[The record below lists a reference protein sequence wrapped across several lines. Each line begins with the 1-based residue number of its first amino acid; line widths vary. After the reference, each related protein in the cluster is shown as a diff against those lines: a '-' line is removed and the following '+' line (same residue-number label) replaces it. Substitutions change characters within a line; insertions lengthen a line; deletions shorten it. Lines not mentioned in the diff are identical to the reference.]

1 MSLLDLCLSPV
12 GLAVTVAK
20 NLVCAHG
27 KQVLGQKDDQAGLE
41 LGQARV
47 GSSLHLDQTVP
58 APRLIGPVPENL
70 ALQLISS
77 LPSAQLAKPSHTES
91 RSKQTNWSQGNSSWA
106 QLPGGR
112 HLDSEPSRV
121 STPFLGLG
129 AAGVGQLTGSRAFGG
144 RTLTVSRGH
153 SLVPGMEARSFHT
166 AVRDE
171 GHPEAACIGVECGG
185 RHPPTYSARNQIGD
199 ERGSELRASG
209 SGACLGSV
217 VLFPEAP
224 SWGRCVKKGSV
235 PFQQSCDLP
244 GTCLSI
250 LEPLIHGKDMW
261 ELQLP
266 DLEAKVREGK

>member
-1 MSLLDLCLSPV
+1 M
-12 GLAVTVAK
+12 TR
-20 NLVCAHG
+20 
-27 KQVLGQKDDQAGLE
+27 QVWIW
-41 LGQARV
+41 ARPG

-70 ALQLISS
+70 ALQLVSS

-106 QLPGGR
+106 QRPGGR

-121 STPFLGLG
+121 STPFAGLG
-129 AAGVGQLTGSRAFGG
+129 AAGGEESGWLTGSWAFGG
-144 RTLTVSRGH
+144 RTLTMSRGH

-171 GHPEAACIGVECGG
+171 GHPEVAGIGVECGG
-185 RHPPTYSARNQIGD
+185 RHPPTYSARSQIGGD
-199 ERGSELRASG
+199 GGSELRASR

-224 SWGRCVKKGSV
+224 SWGRCVEKGSV
-235 PFQQSCDLP
+235 SSQQSHYLP

-250 LEPLIHGKDMW
+250 LD
-261 ELQLP
+261 
-266 DLEAKVREGK
+266 